1 MTPEQQAI
9 LAFLQQNADS
19 RVNAITA
26 DDIFTQLTQQGLP
39 IFAGRTQ
46 EQIRASIRD
55 LVINQSS
62 LIGSGNTGYYAI
74 VSKQDA
80 LDAISNLQ
88 GRADT
93 ISNRAGEI
101 EDKWNRKNPNNQ
113 I

>member
-9 LAFLQQNADS
+9 LTFLQQNAS
-19 RVNAITA
+19 GKRNAITA
-26 DDIFTQLTQQGLP
+26 DEIFNQLTQQGLS

-55 LVINQSS
+55 LVTNQSS
-62 LIGSGNTGYYAI
+62 LIGSNSNGYYAI

-80 LDAISNLQ
+80 LDAIANLQ
-88 GRADT
+88 GRAGS
-93 ISNRAGEI
+93 ISNRADEI
-101 EDKWNRKNPNNQ
+101 RNEWNSQNPNNQ